1 MAARKPKAA
10 IKAVQQ
16 ESPVDK
22 VIGLIKW
29 VDNPFKLFTVL
40 IIATFAFVGFF
51 AWESREVI
59 KSAFIAHDK
68 LASLKSDVELLDI
81 STALIKEAGGEVAVV
96 HQANLMINKR
106 TTVLAA
112 DKNGRNKSVEGT
124 VTSIFNE
131 SPGRNKAVVAM
142 LNGEVLCEDFKA
154 SSKVGE
160 WFVKNEV
167 TFVCR
172 GSIPPEIGKLVGYIS
187 VGFKQKPDDINSVK
201 VILNQAASKMVR
213 QS

>member
-1 MAARKPKAA
+1 MAARKPKVTKSA
-10 IKAVQQ
+10 QQ
-16 ESPVDK
+16 EGPVDK

-40 IIATFAFVGFF
+40 IIATFSFVGFF

-59 KSAFIAHDK
+59 KSAFTANDK
-68 LASLKSDVELLDI
+68 LASLKSEADLLDI
-81 STALIKEAGGEVAVV
+81 STALIKEAGGEVVVV

-112 DKNGRNKSVEGT
+112 DKNGRNKAVEGT

-160 WFVKNEV
+160 WFVNNGV
-167 TFVCR
+167 TYVCR

>member
-1 MAARKPKAA
+1 MAARKPKATV
-10 IKAVQQ
+10 KAAQQ

-29 VDNPFKLFTVL
+29 VDNPFKLFTLLV
-40 IIATFAFVGFF
+40 ISTFFFVGFL
-51 AWESREVI
+51 AWESKEVI
-59 KSAFIAHDK
+59 KSALTAHDK
-68 LASLKSDVELLDI
+68 LASLKSESELIDI
-81 STALIKEAGGEVAVV
+81 SNALIKESGGEVAVV

-106 TTVLAA
+106 TTILAV
-112 DKNGRNKSVEGT
+112 DRNGRNKSVEGT
-124 VTSIFNE
+124 VSSIFNE

-142 LNGEVLCEDFKA
+142 LNGEVLCEDFKP

-167 TFVCR
+167 TFICR

-187 VGFKQKPDDINSVK
+187 VGFKKAPDDINSMK
-201 VILNQAASKMVR
+201 VILNQAAAKMVK
-213 QS
+213 

>member
-1 MAARKPKAA
+1 MAARKPQVTKSA
-10 IKAVQQ
+10 QQ
-16 ESPVDK
+16 EGPVDK

-40 IIATFAFVGFF
+40 IIATFSFVGFF

-160 WFVKNEV
+160 WFVNNGV
-167 TFVCR
+167 TYVCR

>member
-1 MAARKPKAA
+1 MAVRKPKAA
-10 IKAVQQ
+10 VKAVQQ

-29 VDNPFKLFTVL
+29 VDNPFKLFTLLV
-40 IIATFAFVGFF
+40 ISTFFFVGFF

-59 KSAFIAHDK
+59 KSAITANDK
-68 LASLKSDVELLDI
+68 LASLKSDSELMDI
-81 STALIKEAGGEVAVV
+81 SSALIKESGGEVVVV

-106 TTVLAA
+106 TTVMAV

-142 LNGEVLCEDFKA
+142 LSGEVLCEDFKP

-187 VGFKQKPDDINSVK
+187 VGFKKKPDDVNSMK
-201 VILNQAASKMVR
+201 VILNQAAAKMVK
-213 QS
+213 

>member
-1 MAARKPKAA
+1 MAVRKPKVAV
-10 IKAVQQ
+10 KAVQQ

-29 VDNPFKLFTVL
+29 VDNPFKLFTLLV
-40 IIATFAFVGFF
+40 ISTFFFVGFF

-59 KSAFIAHDK
+59 KSAITANDK
-68 LASLKSDVELLDI
+68 LASIKSDSELMDI
-81 STALIKEAGGEVAVV
+81 SSALIKESGGEVVVV

-106 TTVLAA
+106 TTVMAV
-112 DKNGRNKSVEGT
+112 DKNGRNKPVEGT

-142 LNGEVLCEDFKA
+142 LSGEVLCEDFKP

-167 TFVCR
+167 TFICR

-187 VGFKQKPDDINSVK
+187 VGFKKKPDDVNSIK
-201 VILNQAASKMVR
+201 VILNHTAAKMVK
-213 QS
+213 

>member
-1 MAARKPKAA
+1 MAARKPKVTKSA
-10 IKAVQQ
+10 QQ
-16 ESPVDK
+16 EGPVDK

-40 IIATFAFVGFF
+40 IIAAFAFVGFF

-68 LASLKSDVELLDI
+68 LASLKSDVELLGI
-81 STALIKEAGGEVAVV
+81 STALIKEAGGGVVVV

-106 TTVLAA
+106 TTVLAV

-131 SPGRNKAVVAM
+131 SSGRNKAVVAM

-160 WFVKNEV
+160 WFVNNGV
-167 TFVCR
+167 TYVCR

-187 VGFKQKPDDINSVK
+187 VGFKSKPDDINSVK
-201 VILNQAASKMVR
+201 IVLNQAASKMVK
-213 QS
+213 

>member
-1 MAARKPKAA
+1 MAARKPKVTKSA
-10 IKAVQQ
+10 QQ
-16 ESPVDK
+16 EGPVDK

-40 IIATFAFVGFF
+40 IIATFSFVGFF

-59 KSAFIAHDK
+59 KSAFTANDK
-68 LASLKSDVELLDI
+68 LASLKSEADLLDI
-81 STALIKEAGGEVAVV
+81 STALIKEAGGEVVVV

-160 WFVKNEV
+160 WFVNNGV
-167 TFVCR
+167 TYVCR

>member
-1 MAARKPKAA
+1 MAARKSNAAVKAA
-10 IKAVQQ
+10 QQ

-40 IIATFAFVGFF
+40 IIATFSFVGFF

-59 KSAFIAHDK
+59 KSAFTANDK
-68 LASLKSDVELLDI
+68 LASLKSEADLLDI
-81 STALIKEAGGEVAVV
+81 STALIKESGGEVAVV

-131 SPGRNKAVVAM
+131 SLDRNKAVVAM

-160 WFVKNEV
+160 WFVNNGV
-167 TFVCR
+167 TYVCR

-187 VGFKQKPDDINSVK
+187 VGFKSKPDDVNSVK
-201 VILNQAASKMVR
+201 VIINQYAAKMVILK
-213 QS
+213 

>member
-1 MAARKPKAA
+1 MATRKPKVTKSA
-10 IKAVQQ
+10 QQ
-16 ESPVDK
+16 EGPVDK

-40 IIATFAFVGFF
+40 VIATFAFVGFF

-59 KSAFIAHDK
+59 KSAFTANDK
-68 LASLKSDVELLDI
+68 LASLKSDAELLDI

-142 LNGEVLCEDFKA
+142 LNGEVLCEDFKP

-172 GSIPPEIGKLVGYIS
+172 GSVPPDIGKLVGYVS

-201 VILNQAASKMVR
+201 IVLNQAAAKMIK
-213 QS
+213 